1 MPRSSERM
9 HEVRS
14 GFSRHKQPRDTSQVW
29 SYLLVFSRPQ
39 SRFSFSRVPVYLAS
53 TRLRAL
59 GALSKVSSG
68 FLRFE
73 QSRGTLLCSAVP
85 SSAFEVPCLV
95 LPRLRFCLLP
105 GLAPLGVMS
114 EVCSGSSRPKQPRG
128 TSLGSAS
135 PGLLFYKRAPGFPPL
150 GVVSDFFVRTF
161 PPVFLFQVIAWIGPG
176 LGQGSLRQANLL
188 PFQVFPF

>member
-1 MPRSSERM
+1 M

-14 GFSRHKQPRDTSQVW
+14 GFSRHKQPRGTSQVW

-53 TRLRAL
+53 TRLRPL
-59 GALSKVSSG
+59 GALSEVSSG

-85 SSAFEVPCLV
+85 LSPFEVPCLV
-95 LPRLRFCLLP
+95 RPRLLLS

-114 EVCSGSSRPKQPRG
+114 EVCSGSSRLGQSRG
-128 TSLGSAS
+128 TLIGSAS
-135 PGLLFYKRAPGFPPL
+135 LVLLFYTKASGFSPQ

-161 PPVFLFQVIAWIGPG
+161 PPVFLFRSLPG
-176 LGQGSLRQANLL
+176 LVLA
-188 PFQVFPF
+188 

>member
-39 SRFSFSRVPVYLAS
+39 SRFSFSRVSVYLAS
-53 TRLRAL
+53 TRLRPL
-59 GALSKVSSG
+59 GALSKVCSG
-68 FLRFE
+68 FSRFE

-85 SSAFEVPCLV
+85 SSTFEAPCLV

-105 GLAPLGVMS
+105 GLAPVGVMS
-114 EVCSGSSRPKQPRG
+114 EVCSGSSRLGQSRG
-128 TSLGSAS
+128 TLIGSAS
-135 PGLLFYKRAPGFPPL
+135 LVLLFYTRASGFSPQ

-161 PPVFLFQVIAWIGPG
+161 PPVFLFRSLLG
-176 LGQGSLRQANLL
+176 LVLAKDKALLDRQ
-188 PFQVFPF
+188 FFH